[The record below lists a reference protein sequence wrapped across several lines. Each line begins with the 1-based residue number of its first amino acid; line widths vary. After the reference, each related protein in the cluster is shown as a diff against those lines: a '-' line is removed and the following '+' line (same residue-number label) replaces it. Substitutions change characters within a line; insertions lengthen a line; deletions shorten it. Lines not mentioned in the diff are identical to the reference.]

1 MKTWRLTVATD
12 ALDPGPNG
20 DYPYMPRNPDG
31 TLDTKRMPIHT
42 VQHATARDALGNPVL
57 MNLEP
62 TLPDGRHVSEVV
74 PPKQH

>member
-1 MKTWRLTVATD
+1 MAND

-31 TLDTKRMPIHT
+31 TLDTVRMPIHT
-42 VQHATARDALGNPVL
+42 VQHPTARDALGNPVL

-62 TLPDGRHVSEVV
+62 TLPDGRKVSEVV
-74 PPKQH
+74 QPQQ